1 MRFRDIPIG
10 TAIDVGRGFGQST
23 VGALRHP
30 QRIRRGRGLRVLL
43 LTSGLGTGHSRAAA
57 AIARALRE
65 QAPGTRIRIVD
76 FWSLLDISVASALQQ
91 TYLHLVTGH
100 PDLYQRLYQLD
111 QHSWRNILENGQA
124 LPELLH
130 ELGALIAPL
139 ADPKNGAGERHWL
152 DRLLFRQLA
161 TLLARPNED
170 ETAFRELRQQAVV
183 HQSWALLAKRLSRR
197 IARFAPDAVIATQVN
212 MAALAAHL
220 KARRRFQAPLIGIVT
235 DYGVHNFWLQRQ
247 VDLHCVAD
255 ESMTQ
260 QFNGAAAASRVEV
273 TGIPL
278 MPEFSHPPPAGAAR
292 QELGLVQPGPVVL
305 ILGGGLGLGI
315 GSVVR
320 CLARS
325 LLLRPS
331 QPTLIVLAGR
341 NRQLAGEL
349 QGDPA
354 VRDLMAAGRLRVQ
367 GWTEQVVMYMRAAE
381 LVIGKPGG
389 LSTAEV
395 LACGRPLFSTCS
407 LRGQE
412 SFNVAFLE
420 SNGVGQLLREEQ
432 LARYIPALLDD
443 RVSLRQMQSRAWALG
458 RRHGAQCVTAR
469 VLESMRQRVA
479 AE

>member
-1 MRFRDIPIG
+1 MRFQDTGIG
-10 TAIDVGRGFGQST
+10 AAIEVGRSFGHAA
-23 VGALRHP
+23 VDALRHP
-30 QRIRRGRGLRVLL
+30 PRIRRGSGLRVLL

-57 AIARALRE
+57 AIGRALRD
-65 QAPGTRIRIVD
+65 QAPGTRIRTVD
-76 FWSLLDISVASALQQ
+76 FWSLLDASVASTLQQ
-91 TYLHLVTGH
+91 TYLRVVTEH
-100 PDLYQRLYQLD
+100 PDLHQRLYQLD
-111 QHSWRNILENGQA
+111 QHSWRNILENGEA

-130 ELGALIAPL
+130 ELGALFAPL
-139 ADPKNGAGERHWL
+139 ADPGTGTGERHWL
-152 DRLLFRQLA
+152 DRLLFRQLT
-161 TLLARPNED
+161 TLLARPDEN

-183 HQSWALLAKRLSRR
+183 HQSWTLLAKRLSRR
-197 IARFAPDAVIATQVN
+197 IAHFAPDVVIATQVN

-220 KARRRFQAPLIGIVT
+220 KARGRFRAPLIGIVT
-235 DYGVHNFWLQRQ
+235 DYGVHNFWLQKHI
-247 VDLHCVAD
+247 DIHCVAD

-260 QFNGAAAASRVEV
+260 QFNGAFTASRVEV

-278 MPEFSHPPPAGAAR
+278 MPEFSHPLSAGAAR
-292 QELGLVQPGPVVL
+292 RALGLAQPGPVIL

-320 CLARS
+320 CLARA
-325 LLLRPS
+325 LLVRPS
-331 QPTLIVLAGR
+331 RPTLIVLAGR
-341 NRQLAGEL
+341 NRRLGGEL

-354 VRDLMAAGRLRVQ
+354 VRGLMASGHLRVE
-367 GWTEQVVMYMRAAE
+367 GWTEQVTTYMRAAD

-432 LARYIPALLDD
+432 IARHIPALLDD
-443 RVSLRQMQSRAWALG
+443 SVSLLQMQSRAWALG
-458 RRHGAQCVTAR
+458 RRHGAQCVAGLVR
-469 VLESMRQRVA
+469 ESVRLRPAMR
-479 AE
+479 